1 MRRWS
6 QVEIEELLAHIVEA
20 WAAEILPEE
29 PHAAAAATEAA
40 VSAYTEGASVS
51 EACYEA
57 RTLLGS
63 WARHPSRQTRSSGR
77 PRALI
82 AS

>member
-1 MRRWS
+1 M
-6 QVEIEELLAHIVEA
+6 EIEELLAHIVKA
-20 WAAEILPEE
+20 WAAEMVPDE
-29 PHAAAAATEAA
+29 PQASAAAAEAA
-40 VSAYTEGASVS
+40 ISAYAAGASVS

-63 WARHPSRQTRSSGR
+63 WARHPSRRQTPASGR
-77 PRALI
+77 PRELA